1 MIYNKKKETEGKIYS
16 PFGKFSERAK
26 LITFLLWLILWWKK
40 TYEMLNRE
48 VDGRINKDDEAV
60 NLLATVRGEE
70 LLPLNTTVKD
80 YKVKKK

>member
-1 MIYNKKKETEGKIYS
+1 
-16 PFGKFSERAK
+16 
-26 LITFLLWLILWWKK
+26 
-40 TYEMLNRE
+40 MLNRE